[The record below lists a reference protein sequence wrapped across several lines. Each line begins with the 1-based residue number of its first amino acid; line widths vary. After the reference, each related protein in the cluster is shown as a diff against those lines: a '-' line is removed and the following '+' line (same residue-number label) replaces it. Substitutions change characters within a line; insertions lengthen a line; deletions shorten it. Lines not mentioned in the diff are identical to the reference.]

1 MNQKLQ
7 KKKQKQK
14 QTQNLNNTEQP
25 MSQAYEYIM
34 KKTQSFHSRVY
45 WGSQILG
52 AAPNKVNTGIILRK
66 ASGPRVLFFSE
77 DEFHQLQWK
86 S

>member
-1 MNQKLQ
+1 MMNQKLQ

-34 KKTQSFHSRVY
+34 KKT
-45 WGSQILG
+45 
-52 AAPNKVNTGIILRK
+52 
-66 ASGPRVLFFSE
+66 
-77 DEFHQLQWK
+77 
-86 S
+86 